1 MSDAVFFSNSNF
13 LAPKLLLLLLVNKYT
28 GMNIYTYTSVVM
40 FHMIIE
46 FDPIH
51 SRLQMKILFGYQRLH
66 DFWTLKAEIEV
77 VLKLFSSFYSG
88 ALLKKLPQFE
98 EILSKCF
105 YFGLF
110 MQLKS
115 TLLFIYLPRSK
126 MFSSCIF
133 ATNHPCPDG
142 QVSMAGCLENR
153 ALCAKAYSSASS
165 PSSLILSIVPVIMT
179 WAHLWK
185 LWHIVWKLGS
195 S

>member
-1 MSDAVFFSNSNF
+1 MRPCLTFFCSFIYYVEFCIFFAEFIICQLLLSAQMGLNFVMSDAVFFSNSNF

-51 SRLQMKILFGYQRLH
+51 SWLQMKILFGYQRLH

-126 MFSSCIF
+126 IFSSF
-133 ATNHPCPDG
+133 PLFKNYY
-142 QVSMAGCLENR
+142 
-153 ALCAKAYSSASS
+153 YSYKFYLKFDDVCNS
-165 PSSLILSIVPVIMT
+165 
-179 WAHLWK
+179 
-185 LWHIVWKLGS
+185 
-195 S
+195 